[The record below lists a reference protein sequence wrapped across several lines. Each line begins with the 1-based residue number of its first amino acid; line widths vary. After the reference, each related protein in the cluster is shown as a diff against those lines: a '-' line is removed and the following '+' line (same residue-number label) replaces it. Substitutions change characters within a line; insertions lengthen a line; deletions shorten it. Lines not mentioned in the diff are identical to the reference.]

1 MKHKKKKILFFLA
14 SFKGGGAEQVF
25 IRLLN
30 FLSASK
36 YDVSVFINRNRGEH
50 LGRLNDNVKKEFS
63 LIEWLPF
70 AVLQFAFSVWRHR
83 PSVVY
88 VTITYPLAIIGFL
101 RFLFP
106 SRTIFVGRVTN
117 LLSRELDSISS
128 SLIRKIIP
136 QAVRNYDKLI
146 CQSKDMKNDLISTV
160 SNIESPIMI
169 INNPIPEISIKTNKR
184 DGFVCI
190 GRLSKQKNYD
200 LAIKAFSKLNLRLD
214 IYGIGPEEKFLK
226 ELNKSLNNEE
236 IKFQGF
242 TNNVESILAN
252 AEALIVTSDY
262 EGFSNVIVE
271 ALACGTPVISKN
283 FPGGQ
288 NETLD
293 ESNSIRFEGNDPQS
307 LINALKEFQASYFDH
322 SAIAK
327 SAQKKF
333 GISKISAQYLN
344 LMNK

>member
-128 SLIRKIIP
+128 SL
-136 QAVRNYDKLI
+136 
-146 CQSKDMKNDLISTV
+146 
-160 SNIESPIMI
+160 
-169 INNPIPEISIKTNKR
+169 
-184 DGFVCI
+184 
-190 GRLSKQKNYD
+190 
-200 LAIKAFSKLNLRLD
+200 
-214 IYGIGPEEKFLK
+214 
-226 ELNKSLNNEE
+226 
-236 IKFQGF
+236 
-242 TNNVESILAN
+242 
-252 AEALIVTSDY
+252 
-262 EGFSNVIVE
+262 
-271 ALACGTPVISKN
+271 
-283 FPGGQ
+283 
-288 NETLD
+288 
-293 ESNSIRFEGNDPQS
+293 
-307 LINALKEFQASYFDH
+307 
-322 SAIAK
+322 
-327 SAQKKF
+327 
-333 GISKISAQYLN
+333 
-344 LMNK
+344 

>member
-1 MKHKKKKILFFLA
+1 M
-14 SFKGGGAEQVF
+14 
-25 IRLLN
+25 LN
-30 FLSASK
+30 FLSSSE

-50 LGRLNDNVKKEFS
+50 LGRLNGSVKKEFS

-83 PSVVY
+83 PTIVY
-88 VTITYPLAIIGFL
+88 VTVTYPLAVIGFF

-117 LLSRELDSISS
+117 LLSREIDSISS
-128 SLIRKIIP
+128 SLIKKIIP

-146 CQSKDMKNDLISTV
+146 CQSQDMKNDLVSTV
-160 SNIESPIMI
+160 KNIKSPIAI
-169 INNPIPEISIKTNKR
+169 IKNPIPKISIKSYR
-184 DGFVCI
+184 REGFVCI
-190 GRLSKQKNYD
+190 GRLSKQKNYE
-200 LAIKAFSKLNLRLD
+200 LAIKAFSKLNFRLD
-214 IYGIGPEEKFLK
+214 IYGIGPEESVLK
-226 ELNKSLNNEE
+226 ELNNSLNNKE
-236 IKFQGF
+236 IKFRGF
-242 TNNVESILAN
+242 TDNVESILVN
-252 AEALIVTSDY
+252 AEALIVTSNY

-283 FPGGQ
+283 FLGGQ

-293 ESNSIRFEGNDPQS
+293 KDNSIRFEGNDPQS
-307 LINALKEFQASYFDH
+307 LINALKEFKASYFDH

-327 SAQKKF
+327 SAQKRF
-333 GISKISAQYLN
+333 GINKISAQYLN